1 MTQQINTPHGGGPA
15 AYPPPPPAGFGGPP
29 AGFGGPPAGFGGPP
43 PFGAPPAGWGQPPA
57 APKKKRTGA
66 IVGGIVSALVAIGG
80 LVVGAI
86 FLFGA
91 TTIDTA
97 EAERQI
103 AALTED
109 RVGLAASDVTCPED
123 VEARAGNTF
132 TCTATLDGQ
141 ETSFTVEQT
150 DDEGNVEFTSDHSY
164 TLVADVEGF
173 LADEIGA
180 QAGVEAV
187 ATCEADGRTVLVGA
201 TQAPLDCTV
210 TNATDATDS
219 VDVAA
224 EVDETGTVSYEV
236 L

>member
-1 MTQQINTPHGGGPA
+1 MTQQINTPYGGGPA
-15 AYPPPPPAGFGGPP
+15 AYPPPPPAGFGGQ
-29 AGFGGPPAGFGGPP
+29 P

-57 APKKKRTGA
+57 PRRKRTGA
-66 IVGGIVSALVAIGG
+66 IVGSIVAALAAIGG

-109 RVGLAASDVTCPED
+109 QVGLAATGVECPED

-150 DDEGNVEFTSDHSY
+150 DGEGNVEFTSDHTY

-187 ATCEADGRTVLVGA
+187 ATCEAEGRTVLVGA
-201 TQAPLDCTV
+201 TQAPLACTV

-224 EVDETGTVSYEV
+224 EVDDTGTVSYEV